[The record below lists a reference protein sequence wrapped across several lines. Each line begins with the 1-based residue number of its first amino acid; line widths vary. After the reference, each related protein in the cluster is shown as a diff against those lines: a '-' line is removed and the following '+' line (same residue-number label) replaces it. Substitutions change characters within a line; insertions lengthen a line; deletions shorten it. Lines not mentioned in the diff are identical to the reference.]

1 MKYQKDIYRRKSL
14 RLKGYNYKQ
23 AGAYFVSI
31 CTLNRACLFGNIISE
46 EMVLNDAGRIVA
58 DEWIKTVEIRNN
70 IDLDEWVVMPNH
82 FHGILVINECRG
94 TARRAPTVEQFGK
107 PVPGSI
113 PTIIRSFKS
122 AVTKRINELRNSP
135 GAKIWQRNYYE
146 HIIRNENELNQIR
159 EYITNNPLKWEFD
172 KENPN
177 VGTKART
184 VLEPFLQYGNEPWL
198 S

>member
-1 MKYQKDIYRRKSL
+1 MKYQTDIRHRSSL
-14 RLKGYNYKQ
+14 RLKGYDYKQ
-23 AGAYFVSI
+23 AGVYFVSM
-31 CTLNRACLFGNIISE
+31 CTLNRTCFFGDIVNG
-46 EMVLNDAGRIVA
+46 EMMLNAEGQIVA
-58 DEWIKTVEIRNN
+58 GEWIKTAEIRNN
-70 IDLDEWVVMPNH
+70 IELDEWVVMPNH

-107 PVPGSI
+107 PVPNSI

-122 AVTKRINELRNSP
+122 AVTKRINKLRNSP

-146 HIIRNENELNQIR
+146 HIIRNEDELNCIR

-177 VGTKART
+177 VGTHVR
-184 VLEPFLQYGNEPWL
+184 VVREPALQFGSEK
-198 S
+198 

>member
-1 MKYQKDIYRRKSL
+1 MKYQTDIHHRRSL
-14 RLKGYNYKQ
+14 RLKNYDYAQ
-23 AGAYFVSI
+23 AGVYFVSI
-31 CTLNRACLFGNIISE
+31 CAQSRACLFGNIVNE
-46 EMVLNDAGRIVA
+46 EMVLNVVGKIVA
-58 DEWIKTVEIRNN
+58 EEWIKTVEIRNN
-70 IDLDEWVVMPNH
+70 IELDEWVVMPNH

-122 AVTKRINELRNSP
+122 AVTKRINELRKSP

-146 HIIRNENELNQIR
+146 HIIRDENELNRMR

-177 VGTKART
+177 VRIHSGVVR
-184 VLEPFLQYGNEPWL
+184 EPALLYGNEPWL
-198 S
+198 L

>member
-1 MKYQKDIYRRKSL
+1 MKYQTDIRHRRSL
-14 RLKGYNYKQ
+14 RLKGYDYKQ
-23 AGAYFVSI
+23 AGVYFVSM
-31 CTLNRACLFGNIISE
+31 CTLNRTCFFGDIVNG
-46 EMVLNDAGRIVA
+46 EMMLNAEGQIVA
-58 DEWIKTVEIRNN
+58 EEWIKTAEIRNN
-70 IDLDEWVVMPNH
+70 IELDEWVVMPNH

-107 PVPGSI
+107 PVSNSI

-146 HIIRNENELNQIR
+146 HIIRNEDELNCIR
-159 EYITNNPLKWEFD
+159 EYITDNPLKWEFD

-177 VGTKART
+177 VGTHVR
-184 VLEPFLQYGNEPWL
+184 VVREPALQFGSEK
-198 S
+198 

>member
-70 IDLDEWVVMPNH
+70 IELDEWVVMPNH

-94 TARRAPTVEQFGK
+94 TARRAPTVEEFGK

-135 GAKIWQRNYYE
+135 GEKVWQRNYYE
-146 HIIRNENELNQIR
+146 HIIRNENRPQSQLDSERQNAKSLINKNKS
-159 EYITNNPLKWEFD
+159 TSTKKTVDEFY
-172 KENPN
+172 
-177 VGTKART
+177 
-184 VLEPFLQYGNEPWL
+184 FIYGFNFSKCNE

>member
-1 MKYQKDIYRRKSL
+1 MKYQTDIRHRRSL
-14 RLKGYNYKQ
+14 RLKGYDYKQ
-23 AGAYFVSI
+23 AGVYFVSM
-31 CTLNRACLFGNIISE
+31 CTLNRTCFFGDIVNG
-46 EMVLNDAGRIVA
+46 EMMLNAEGQIVA
-58 DEWIKTVEIRNN
+58 EEWIKTAEIRNN
-70 IDLDEWVVMPNH
+70 IELDEWVVMPNH

-107 PVPGSI
+107 PVPNSI

-122 AVTKRINELRNSP
+122 AVTKRINKLRNSP

-146 HIIRNENELNQIR
+146 HIIRNEDELNRIR

-177 VGTKART
+177 VGTHVR
-184 VLEPFLQYGNEPWL
+184 VVREPALQFGSEK
-198 S
+198 

>member
-1 MKYQKDIYRRKSL
+1 MKYQTDIRHRRSL
-14 RLKGYNYKQ
+14 RLKGYDYKQ
-23 AGAYFVSI
+23 AGVYFVSM
-31 CTLNRACLFGNIISE
+31 CTLNRTCFFGDIVNG
-46 EMVLNDAGRIVA
+46 EMMLNAEGQIVA
-58 DEWIKTVEIRNN
+58 EEWIKTAEIRNN
-70 IDLDEWVVMPNH
+70 IELDEWVVMPNH

-107 PVPGSI
+107 PVSNSI

-146 HIIRNENELNQIR
+146 HIIRNEDELNRIR

-177 VGTKART
+177 DGTHVR
-184 VLEPFLQYGNEPWL
+184 VVREPALQFGSEK
-198 S
+198 

>member
-1 MKYQKDIYRRKSL
+1 MKYQTDIRHRRSL
-14 RLKGYNYKQ
+14 RLKGYDYKQ
-23 AGAYFVSI
+23 AGVYFVSM
-31 CTLNRACLFGNIISE
+31 CTLNRTCFFGDIVNG
-46 EMVLNDAGRIVA
+46 EMMLNAEGQIVA
-58 DEWIKTVEIRNN
+58 EEWIKTAEIRNN
-70 IDLDEWVVMPNH
+70 IELDEWVVMPNH

-107 PVPGSI
+107 PVSNSI

-146 HIIRNENELNQIR
+146 HIIRNEDELNCIR

-177 VGTKART
+177 VGTHVR
-184 VLEPFLQYGNEPWL
+184 VVREPALQFGSEK
-198 S
+198 

>member
-70 IDLDEWVVMPNH
+70 IELDEWVVMPNH

-135 GAKIWQRNYYE
+135 GEKVWQRNYYE
-146 HIIRNENELNQIR
+146 HIIRDENELNRMR

-177 VGTKART
+177 VRIHSGVVR
-184 VLEPFLQYGNEPWL
+184 EPALLYGNEPWL
-198 S
+198 L

>member
-1 MKYQKDIYRRKSL
+1 MKYQTDIRHRRSL
-14 RLKGYNYKQ
+14 RLKGYDYKQ
-23 AGAYFVSI
+23 AGVYFVSM
-31 CTLNRACLFGNIISE
+31 CTLNRTCFFGDIVNG
-46 EMVLNDAGRIVA
+46 EMMLNAEGQIVA
-58 DEWIKTVEIRNN
+58 EEWIKTAEIRNN
-70 IDLDEWVVMPNH
+70 IELDEWVVMPNH

-107 PVPGSI
+107 PVSNSI

-146 HIIRNENELNQIR
+146 HIIRNEDELNRIR

-177 VGTKART
+177 VGTHVR
-184 VLEPFLQYGNEPWL
+184 VVREPALQFGSEK
-198 S
+198 

>member
-70 IDLDEWVVMPNH
+70 IELDEWVVMPNH

-94 TARRAPTVEQFGK
+94 TARRAPTVEEFGK

-135 GAKIWQRNYYE
+135 GEKVWQRNYYE
-146 HIIRNENELNQIR
+146 HIIRNENELKQIR
-159 EYITNNPLKWEFD
+159 EYITNNPLKWD
-172 KENPN
+172 LDRENPKF
-177 VGTKART
+177 GTKART